1 MNDKKSII
9 RYTEIRVR
17 YQETDKMGIA
27 YHSNY
32 FNWFEVG
39 RNEFFRELDMPYT
52 MMEDK
57 GIFFPLVS
65 CNAKFSIPAEYDDI
79 LRIGTQVISLSPVRM
94 GFCYSV
100 EKDGSFYAEGHTEHV
115 FVNKDGRPFSI
126 KKHFPELWNE
136 MERAV
141 YERVI

>member
-1 MNDKKSII
+1 
-9 RYTEIRVR
+9 
-17 YQETDKMGIA
+17 
-27 YHSNY
+27 
-32 FNWFEVG
+32 
-39 RNEFFRELDMPYT
+39 
-52 MMEDK
+52 
-57 GIFFPLVS
+57 
-65 CNAKFSIPAEYDDI
+65 
-79 LRIGTQVISLSPVRM
+79 M